1 MLLIQKGEKMKR
13 IFLLFVLLALASLAC
28 QSQAVD
34 PAPAPAVVKLVQS
47 TNPTPEKV
55 MTICLTAESVR
66 LRMGAG
72 TSYGEV
78 AILKSLDSVTVTG
91 VPIVSEDMG
100 VWMPVRFGGLAGFVN
115 ARYLCG

>member
-1 MLLIQKGEKMKR
+1 MKR
-13 IFLLFVLLALASLAC
+13 IFLLFILLALASLAC

-34 PAPAPAVVKLVQS
+34 PAPASVSKEIHAYTS
-47 TNPTPEKV
+47 TPEKV
-55 MTICLTAESVR
+55 MTICITAESVR

-91 VPIVSEDMG
+91 APIVSEDMG
-100 VWMPVRFGGLAGFVN
+100 VWMPVRFGGLAGFIN
-115 ARYLCG
+115 ARYLCGVK

>member
-1 MLLIQKGEKMKR
+1 MKR
-13 IFLLFVLLALASLAC
+13 TILLFVLLALASLAC

-34 PAPAPAVVKLVQS
+34 PAPAVVKLVQS

>member
-1 MLLIQKGEKMKR
+1 MKR
-13 IFLLFVLLALASLAC
+13 TILLFILLALVSLAC
-28 QSQAVD
+28 RSQAVD
-34 PAPAPAVVKLVQS
+34 PAPAVVKTRHDL
-47 TNPTPEKV
+47 PTTQTAEKV

-91 VPIVSEDMG
+91 APIVSEDMG
-100 VWMPVRFGGLAGFVN
+100 VWMPVRVGGLAGFIN
-115 ARYLCG
+115 ARYLCGGG